1 MQRNKA
7 VGSVFVAFDL
17 KLLRLPNFW
26 LLVGWGF
33 FSILGYIVLL
43 FSLPSY
49 ARSVG
54 LTAQQGSVI
63 GAVLNLGQ
71 GKMLLLK
78 PDSYWQILKDIGL
91 GRPPVGYFSDSFGR
105 INMAGG
111 CTFLCGVLCLVFV
124 RTSLDTNYH
133 IFAS

>member
-1 MQRNKA
+1 
-7 VGSVFVAFDL
+7 VGSVFNAFDPKLL
-17 KLLRLPNFW
+17 KLVNFW

-33 FSILGYIVLL
+33 FSILGYVVLL

-71 GKMLLLK
+71 GKK
-78 PDSYWQILKDIGL
+78 SS
-91 GRPPVGYFSDSFGR
+91 V
-105 INMAGG
+105 
-111 CTFLCGVLCLVFV
+111 
-124 RTSLDTNYH
+124 
-133 IFAS
+133 

>member
-1 MQRNKA
+1 MYVDSQRCKWTFDVLPHNLTMVFSLTRMQRNKA

-17 KLLRLPNFW
+17 KLLKLPSFW

-63 GAVLNLGQ
+63 GAILNLGQ
-71 GKMLLLK
+71 GKVLLIQVFSPARTDK
-78 PDSYWQILKDIGL
+78 DSS
-91 GRPPVGYFSDSFGR
+91 RPA
-105 INMAGG
+105 AGW
-111 CTFLCGVLCLVFV
+111 LLQ
-124 RTSLDTNYH
+124 
-133 IFAS
+133 

>member
-1 MQRNKA
+1 MVFSLTRMQRNKA

-17 KLLRLPNFW
+17 KLLKLPSFW

-63 GAVLNLGQ
+63 GAILNLGQ
-71 GKMLLLK
+71 GKVL
-78 PDSYWQILKDIGL
+78 PYTG
-91 GRPPVGYFSDSFGR
+91 
-105 INMAGG
+105 
-111 CTFLCGVLCLVFV
+111 FLTGK
-124 RTSLDTNYH
+124 N
-133 IFAS
+133 